1 MLDGALKIFVI
12 ANGAHNNLLH
22 LLSSNIMHERYF
34 RIHTHTPTPTQRV
47 KSSFYHT
54 SGIVGHFLRFT
65 SVASTTMSVHFF
77 IWLATFQNRSSH
89 KMAQDVKNIYCEL
102 VTSSRYSF
110 SFRHFPLVSTF
121 GSRSALFSFPSPVP
135 YSLHYFIFSFFRCQC
150 PMMV

>member
-1 MLDGALKIFVI
+1 MGPITICFIYCHLTSCTSDIFV
-12 ANGAHNNLLH
+12 
-22 LLSSNIMHERYF
+22 YT
-34 RIHTHTPTPTQRV
+34 HTHRHRHKEV

-65 SVASTTMSVHFF
+65 FVASTTMSVHFF